1 MTWSVATPTWVA
13 PCSSIISTMPS
24 TPRAA
29 ATSMPSASRCDGHGE
44 VVAEQLVGAVDE
56 VHLERGSG
64 HPTSLAHL
72 RGTREHDVPND
83 R

>member
-1 MTWSVATPTWVA
+1 MVT
-13 PCSSIISTMPS
+13 
-24 TPRAA
+24 
-29 ATSMPSASRCDGHGE
+29 
-44 VVAEQLVGAVDE
+44 EQLVGAVDE

-72 RGTREHDVPND
+72 RGTGEHDVPND